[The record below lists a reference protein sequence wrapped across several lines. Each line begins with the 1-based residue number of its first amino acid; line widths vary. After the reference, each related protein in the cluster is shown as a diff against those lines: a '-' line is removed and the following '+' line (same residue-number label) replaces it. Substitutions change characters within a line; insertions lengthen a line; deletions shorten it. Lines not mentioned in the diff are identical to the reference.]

1 MRLFDFGVEID
12 LNLTKGVKTLKRTKN
27 KNSKK
32 IGKQTFVF
40 QNEPKIFSSYS
51 IVSQKEKDGPF
62 SEYFYDVLSD
72 TKFDE
77 KTFEKAESKMFV
89 YTLHNAIKKAGIKP
103 NEIDIL
109 FSGDL
114 LDQIISS
121 SYCARLFDIS
131 YMGIYGA
138 CSTMVEGLIF
148 SAICIDGGF
157 GEVGACVTGSH
168 YATAERQFRGPL
180 ELGAQKQKYSQH
192 TATAAAAVIVG
203 LVSQGIKI
211 TKACIGKVEDYGVTD
226 SANMGAAMAPAAMST
241 LVKFFIDPNPKAD
254 DYDLIVT
261 GDLGKLGSD
270 LLRILMDEKGYHL
283 GQNYMDCGAS
293 IYHHD
298 QYTSEGGSG
307 CGCAAAVLDA
317 FILRKMEQG
326 QYKKVIFIATGALLS
341 TIIVQQGESIP
352 CVAHLVLLEK

>member
-12 LNLTKGVKTLKRTKN
+12 LNITKGIKTIKRKNN

-32 IGKQTFVF
+32 IGKQTIIFE
-40 QNEPKIFSSYS
+40 NEPRIFSSHS

-72 TKFDE
+72 AKFNE
-77 KTFEKAESKMFV
+77 KTFEKAESKMFIHS
-89 YTLHNAIKKAGIKP
+89 LHKAITKAGILP
-103 NEIDIL
+103 DDVEL
-109 FSGDL
+109 LLAGDL
-114 LDQIISS
+114 LDQLISS
-121 SYCARLFDIS
+121 SFCARLYDMS
-131 YMGIYGA
+131 YLGIFGA
-138 CSTMVEGLIF
+138 CSTMAEGIIIA
-148 SAICIDGGF
+148 SMYIDGGF
-157 GEVGACVTGSH
+157 GEVAACVTGSH
-168 YATAERQFRGPL
+168 FATAERQFRGPL

-192 TATAAAAVIVG
+192 TVTAAAAAIVG
-203 LVSQGIKI
+203 LVNQGIRI
-211 TKACIGKVEDYGVTD
+211 TKACIGKVEDYGITD

-241 LVKFFIDPNPKAD
+241 LVQFFKDTNTKPE
-254 DYDLIVT
+254 DYDLIAT

-270 LLRILMDEKGYHL
+270 LLRALMTEQGYHL

-298 QYTSEGGSG
+298 QFAAEGGSG
-307 CGCAAAVLDA
+307 CGCGASVLDA
-317 FILRKMEQG
+317 YILPKMEKG
-326 QYKKVIFIATGALLS
+326 DYKKVIFMATGALLS